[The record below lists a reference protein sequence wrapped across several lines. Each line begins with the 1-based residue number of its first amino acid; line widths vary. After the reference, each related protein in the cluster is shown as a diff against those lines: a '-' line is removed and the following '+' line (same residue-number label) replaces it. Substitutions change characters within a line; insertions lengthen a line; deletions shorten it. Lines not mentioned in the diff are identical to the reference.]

1 MRHII
6 LILCAAL
13 AISACSVFRGSFK
26 SDGDQQ
32 KKTVD
37 VMRDIGTAVEAFKL
51 NTGHY
56 PVSTDG
62 EVDDIKHLLVPE
74 YIDSVTERDGWG
86 TEIEYYCAKPEGPYY
101 VISLGSDKDRDVGL
115 YHSNRSPS
123 GLGFTTITSLTEDII
138 FSNGVFVRY
147 PEGLNVAKTN

>member
-13 AISACSVFRGSFK
+13 VISACSAFRGFSRSK
-26 SDGDQQ
+26 ADQQ

-56 PVSTDG
+56 PVSTGG
-62 EVDDIKHLLVPE
+62 EVDEIKHLLVPE
-74 YIDSVTERDGWG
+74 YIDSVSERDGWG
-86 TEIEYYCAKPEGPYY
+86 TEIEYYYAKPEGPYY
-101 VISLGSDKDRDVGL
+101 VISLGS
-115 YHSNRSPS
+115 
-123 GLGFTTITSLTEDII
+123 
-138 FSNGVFVRY
+138 
-147 PEGLNVAKTN
+147 